1 MQDIIERIRSND
13 HLAISRI
20 ISKIENGDSVPN
32 SFFIEIYPFALQ
44 SIRVGITGPPGVGK
58 STITDGLIKRILL
71 DKGSVGIVAI
81 DPSSPF
87 TGGSVLGD
95 RVRMNSF
102 ACNDNVFIRSMGS
115 RGDLGGLSKKAEDT
129 GDIIGSS
136 GKDYIIYET
145 VGVGQAEIEIEN
157 VADITIVVLS
167 PESGD
172 EVQFMKAGL
181 LEIADIY
188 VVNKS
193 DRPGANKLNT
203 LIKSMAQFHDHSKE
217 ITPLIV
223 NTQAHTEKGIDE
235 LYNKIKTHYSK
246 LNKSGIINSKRIK
259 RYKYR
264 VNNLIKDKLLAS
276 FWSEKKIKALEEQ
289 IEKIDTDKKSP
300 HELAQLLLSI

>member
-32 SFFIEIYPFALQ
+32 SFFIEIYPFSLQ

-71 DKGSVGIVAI
+71 DKRSVGIVAI

-203 LIKSMAQFHDHSKE
+203 LIKSMAQFHHHSKE

-264 VNNLIKDKLLAS
+264 VNNLIKDELLAS